1 MKTAAAIVLALAL
14 FGMFSKGKKERK
26 PDVLPPPQRIV
37 LHYDCARPEEVIVD
51 EGRVQR
57 IMTFSTKFSR
67 RRAVDDETMYKIAQ
81 NIVRYAAANCI
92 ETELAAALV
101 ARESGFNP
109 RAVSNAGAQGLGQMI
124 PSTARKMGVQ
134 DPFDIE
140 DNLRGTMAYLKELL
154 DMWSDY
160 PDQVDRALG
169 SYLLGPGNVRRA
181 GGVPGSARRYIDD
194 IYAYRN
200 QMLSY

>member
-14 FGMFSKGKKERK
+14 FGMFPKGKKRK
-26 PDVLPPPQRIV
+26 ESPAPPPPQVV
-37 LHYDCARPEEVIVD
+37 LHYDCAQPGEVIVD

-67 RRAVDDETMYKIAQ
+67 RRAVDDETMHKIAR
-81 NIVRYAAANCI
+81 NIVRYSASHCI
-92 ETELAAALV
+92 ETELAAALI

-109 RAVSNAGAQGLGQMI
+109 RAVSKTGAQGLGQLI
-124 PSTARKMGVQ
+124 PSTARRVGVK

-140 DNLRGTMAYLKELL
+140 DNIRGSMAYLKEML
-154 DMWSDY
+154 DMWGDY
-160 PDQVDRALG
+160 PDQVDRALA
-169 SYLLGPGNVRRA
+169 SYLVGPGNVRRA
-181 GGVPGSARRYIDD
+181 GRVPDSARYYIND